1 MIYIGIIV
9 ILILL
14 IFNINFLRK
23 QLDVLL
29 NFTRIKKLSNSML
42 DKSEEIKQRNIVIQQ
57 KMKDY
62 EMDK

>member
-29 NFTRIKKLSNSML
+29 NFKRIKKLSNSML